1 MFALTPGD
9 LEHKILDCA
18 AGPSK
23 QESAEDEILT
33 VSQPGIRRVR
43 IWAEVEEQAV
53 NASGSSCG

>member
-1 MFALTPGD
+1 MFALRPGD